1 MLLELIADRPGHAAM
16 RAYEEPPLE
25 PDQVRVRS
33 VFSAVK
39 HGTEL
44 RGYRADT
51 LDASARWDWDLGLH
65 VRGEAQEGRFPMRL
79 GNMCVGVVTGVG
91 REVEGLQEG
100 DEVFGHV
107 PVRATHTLEARRL
120 LPAPGGVS
128 PQALMYSDPTNVAV
142 GGVREAP
149 VRLGDRVAVF
159 GLGAIGQMTLQVA
172 RLAGASWV
180 AAIDPIQGRR
190 EAASRHGADL
200 VIDPTEDDVG
210 LLLKQRTDGL
220 GMDVSLETSGSYAAL
235 NDALRAVKYR
245 GTVMSTAFYTGP
257 ARGLSLAGEWHRN
270 RLTIKTSREVSEPQP
285 EHGWNAARVQDEAL
299 SLLVQGRLQADDLIT
314 PVVSLSQAAE
324 AYQGMNEHPERGIKL
339 GIDHTL

>member
-1 MLLELIADRPGHAAM
+1 MLLELIADRPGHAVM

-65 VRGEAQEGRFPMRL
+65 VRGEALQGRFPMRL

-91 REVEGLQEG
+91 REVEGFREG

-107 PVRATHTLEARRL
+107 PVRATHTLEARLL

-128 PQALMYSDPTNVAV
+128 PQALMYADPTNVAV

-200 VIDPTEDDVG
+200 VIDPTQDDVG

-257 ARGLSLAGEWHRN
+257 AQGLSLAGEWHRN

-285 EHGWNAARVQDEAL
+285 EHGWNAARVQEEAL

-314 PVVSLSQAAE
+314 PVVPLSQAAE
-324 AYQGMNEHPERGIKL
+324 AYQGMNEHPECGIKL